1 MNSAPGDIMSFLQA
15 CAMGNLAR
23 VEELLEK
30 GVVGVIFSK
39 GRVQI
44 IKMEI

>member
-1 MNSAPGDIMSFLQA
+1 MARLNSAPGDIMGFLQA

-30 GVVGVIFSK
+30 GVVGILLYNSK
-39 GRVQI
+39 T
-44 IKMEI
+44 

>member
-1 MNSAPGDIMSFLQA
+1 MARLNSAPGDIMSFLQA

-30 GVVGVIFSK
+30 GVVSILLSNSK
-39 GRVQI
+39 T
-44 IKMEI
+44 